1 MMTMNK
7 RFAKAFLAL
16 ALSFLLLVGVGLP
29 VHADLLDDALAAVDQ
44 SMAQEKGGA
53 EGTLS
58 LKLDA
63 ESQLP
68 EEILEILNALRLNYK
83 VLASVGSDKELK
95 ADYDLELTREGA
107 EKSLRI
113 HAYSVNDE
121 IVIEVP
127 GILDKALRL
136 NDQAL
141 KNLAGPKE
149 AASMG
154 SMNEA
159 TKLGLDASRMFVL
172 AAKDIQERTAQYWEK
187 QEDSVTNLTVQQV
200 TEALN
205 TESYLVSPENMP
217 AMLQEAL
224 KSLSENK
231 ELRQFYE
238 AMRADAKTEAEEF
251 AEEETAAAEES
262 AEETSA
268 EMASTETEAEE
279 SAEEETAAAEESAEE
294 MAPAETEAAADSE
307 EPVEAMGDELEDV
320 DKDMEEVEKAIENL
334 PSYDELLEGLGE
346 ELASKGEAV
355 AQPLLLSLYKSSEGE
370 NRGLSLFFGNNQ
382 EYKFYAVETAFQ
394 ANHAFELSFYNEQ
407 KEGLEFSGQYV
418 MDGEGLATGGFALLA
433 NHMPLF
439 TGDYSGMKL
448 NNPENKNEAFLSGT
462 LNALLV
468 IPDDDVLE
476 NMSTAEGRSL
486 EAMKSQMSS
495 VQQAPPKT
503 TVKIQYFGELKEDGT
518 QHMEIT
524 FVPQIEG
531 SEFKISLLID
541 NKPLKVE
548 DSDFRSD
555 FPENAYDLS
564 NSEDMSALS
573 SNSELMPRLMEILQN
588 LGLDTLMDAGSDMDD
603 MDEMYDDM
611 YDMDDMD
618 EESESDALLPT
629 EMEAEEAEI
638 PAETTVVAP

>member
-16 ALSFLLLVGVGLP
+16 ALSFLLLVGTGLP

-83 VLASVGSDKELK
+83 VLAFVGSDKELK

-231 ELRQFYE
+231 DLRQFYE

-262 AEETSA
+262 AEETS
-268 EMASTETEAEE
+268 
-279 SAEEETAAAEESAEE
+279 EE
-294 MAPAETEAAADSE
+294 MAPAETEAAAESE

-320 DKDMEEVEKAIENL
+320 DEDMEEVEKAIENL

-346 ELASKGEAV
+346 ELASEGEAV

-370 NRGLSLFFGNNQ
+370 NRGLSLFFGDNQ

-418 MDGEGLATGGFALLA
+418 MNGEGLATGGFAMLA
-433 NHMPLF
+433 NHMPLLS
-439 TGDYSGMKL
+439 GDYSGMKL

-476 NMSTAEGRSL
+476 NMGTAEGRSL

-495 VQQAPPKT
+495 VQQAPPQT
-503 TVKIQYFGELKEDGT
+503 TVKIQYLGELKEDGT

-524 FVPQIEG
+524 LTPQIEG

-555 FPENAYDLS
+555 FPKNAYDLS

-573 SNSELMPRLMEILQN
+573 SNSELMPRLMEILQS

-603 MDEMYDDM
+603 MDEMNDDM
-611 YDMDDMD
+611 G
-618 EESESDALLPT
+618 EESDALLPT

>member
-16 ALSFLLLVGVGLP
+16 ALSFLLLVGTGLP

-205 TESYLVSPENMP
+205 TESYLVSPEKMP

-231 ELRQFYE
+231 DLRQFYE
-238 AMRADAKTEAEEF
+238 AMRADAKTEADEF
-251 AEEETAAAEES
+251 AEEETAPADES
-262 AEETSA
+262 DKSTEETS
-268 EMASTETEAEE
+268 
-279 SAEEETAAAEESAEE
+279 EE
-294 MAPAETEAAADSE
+294 MAPAETEAAAESE

-320 DKDMEEVEKAIENL
+320 DEDMEEVEKAIENL

-346 ELASKGEAV
+346 ELASEGEAV

-370 NRGLSLFFGNNQ
+370 NRGLSLFFGDNQ

-418 MDGEGLATGGFALLA
+418 MNGEGLATGGFAMLA
-433 NHMPLF
+433 NHMPLLS
-439 TGDYSGMKL
+439 GDYSGMKL

-503 TVKIQYFGELKEDGT
+503 TVKIQYLGELKEDGT

-531 SEFKISLLID
+531 SEFKITLLID

-573 SNSELMPRLMEILQN
+573 SNSELMPRLMEILQS

-629 EMEAEEAEI
+629 EMESEEAEI

>member
-1 MMTMNK
+1 MMTLNK
-7 RFAKAFLAL
+7 RFAKACLAL
-16 ALSFLLLVGVGLP
+16 VLSFLLFVGLGLP
-29 VHADLLDDALAAVDQ
+29 VRADLLDDALAAVDQ
-44 SMAQEKGGA
+44 SMAQDKGGA

-68 EEILEILNALRLNYK
+68 EAILEILNTLKLNYK
-83 VLASVGSDKELK
+83 ILASVGSDQNLK
-95 ADYDLELTREGA
+95 ADYDLDLTREGA
-107 EKSLRI
+107 EKSLRV

-127 GILDKALRL
+127 GVLDKALRL

-141 KNLAGPKE
+141 KNLAGPE
-149 AASMG
+149 QAANMG

-159 TKLGLDASRMFVL
+159 TKLGMNASKMFIL
-172 AAKDIQERTAQYWEK
+172 AAKDIQKSTAQYWEK
-187 QEDSVTNLTVQQV
+187 QEDTVTNLMVQQV
-200 TEALN
+200 TESLK
-205 TESYLVSPENMP
+205 TESYRVSPENMP
-217 AMLQEAL
+217 AMLQAVL

-238 AMRADAKTEAEEF
+238 AMRADAQAESAKTTPTESAAEE
-251 AEEETAAAEES
+251 ATPAETAAETEEASSAESVIEES
-262 AEETSA
+262 
-268 EMASTETEAEE
+268 
-279 SAEEETAAAEESAEE
+279 
-294 MAPAETEAAADSE
+294 APAETEAAAESE
-307 EPVEAMGDELEDV
+307 KPVEATSDELEDV
-320 DKDMEEVEKAIENL
+320 DDDMEEVEEAIKDM
-334 PSYDELLEGLGE
+334 PSYDELLEELGE
-346 ELASKGEAV
+346 ELASEGEAV

-418 MDGEGLATGGFALLA
+418 LDGEGLATGGFALLA
-433 NHMPLF
+433 NHLPLLS
-439 TGDYSGMKL
+439 GDYSGLTL

-476 NMSTAEGRSL
+476 NMSTADGQSL

-495 VQQAPPKT
+495 LQQAPPQAII
-503 TVKIQYFGELKEDGT
+503 KINYLGELKEDGT

-524 FVPQIEG
+524 LAPQIEG
-531 SEFKISLLID
+531 QAMKFTLLVD
-541 NKPLKVE
+541 NKPFKVE
-548 DSDFRSD
+548 DKDFHSD
-555 FPENAYDLS
+555 FPKEAYDLS
-564 NSEDMSALS
+564 TSEDMSALS
-573 SNSELMPRLMEILQN
+573 SNSELMPRLMEILQS
-588 LGLDTLMDAGSDMDD
+588 LGLDKLMDAGSDMDD

-629 EMEAEEAEI
+629 EMESEEAEI

>member
-16 ALSFLLLVGVGLP
+16 ALSFLLLVGAGLP

-159 TKLGLDASRMFVL
+159 TKLGLDASRIFVL

-205 TESYLVSPENMP
+205 TETYLVSPENMP

-231 ELRQFYE
+231 DLRQFYE
-238 AMRADAKTEAEEF
+238 AMRADAKTEADEF
-251 AEEETAAAEES
+251 AEEETEPADES
-262 AEETSA
+262 DESTEETS
-268 EMASTETEAEE
+268 
-279 SAEEETAAAEESAEE
+279 EE

-320 DKDMEEVEKAIENL
+320 DEDMEEVEKAIENL

-346 ELASKGEAV
+346 ELASEGEAV

-418 MDGEGLATGGFALLA
+418 LDGEGLATGGFALLA
-433 NHMPLF
+433 NHMPLLS
-439 TGDYSGMKL
+439 GDYSGMKL

-503 TVKIQYFGELKEDGT
+503 TVKIQYLGELKEDGT
-518 QHMEIT
+518 QHVEIT

-573 SNSELMPRLMEILQN
+573 SNSELMPRLMEILQS

-629 EMEAEEAEI
+629 EMESEEAEI

>member
-16 ALSFLLLVGVGLP
+16 ALSFLLLVGAGLP

-231 ELRQFYE
+231 DLRQFYE

-262 AEETSA
+262 AEETS
-268 EMASTETEAEE
+268 
-279 SAEEETAAAEESAEE
+279 EE
-294 MAPAETEAAADSE
+294 MAPAETEAAAESE

-320 DKDMEEVEKAIENL
+320 DEDMEEVEKAIENL

-346 ELASKGEAV
+346 ELASEGEAV

-370 NRGLSLFFGNNQ
+370 NRGLSLFFGDNQ

-418 MDGEGLATGGFALLA
+418 MNGEGLATGGFAMLA
-433 NHMPLF
+433 NHMPLLS
-439 TGDYSGMKL
+439 GDYSGMKL

-495 VQQAPPKT
+495 VQQAPPQT
-503 TVKIQYFGELKEDGT
+503 TVKIQYLGELKEDGT

-531 SEFKISLLID
+531 SEFKITLLID

-573 SNSELMPRLMEILQN
+573 SNSELMPRLMEILQS

-603 MDEMYDDM
+603 MDEMNDDM
-611 YDMDDMD
+611 DDMDDMD

-629 EMEAEEAEI
+629 EMESEEAEI

>member
-16 ALSFLLLVGVGLP
+16 ALSFLLLVGAGLP

-231 ELRQFYE
+231 DLRQFYE

-262 AEETSA
+262 AEETS
-268 EMASTETEAEE
+268 
-279 SAEEETAAAEESAEE
+279 EE
-294 MAPAETEAAADSE
+294 MAPAETEAAAESE

-320 DKDMEEVEKAIENL
+320 DEDMEEVEKAIENL

-346 ELASKGEAV
+346 ELASEGEAV

-418 MDGEGLATGGFALLA
+418 LDGEGLATGGFALLA
-433 NHMPLF
+433 NHMPLLS
-439 TGDYSGMKL
+439 GDYSGMKL

-495 VQQAPPKT
+495 VQQAPPQT
-503 TVKIQYFGELKEDGT
+503 TVKIQYLGELKEDGT

-524 FVPQIEG
+524 LTPQIEG

-573 SNSELMPRLMEILQN
+573 SNSELMPRLMEILQS

-629 EMEAEEAEI
+629 EMESEEAEI

>member
-16 ALSFLLLVGVGLP
+16 ALSFLLLVGTGLP

-231 ELRQFYE
+231 DLRQFYE
-238 AMRADAKTEAEEF
+238 AMRADAKTEADEF
-251 AEEETAAAEES
+251 AEEETAPADES
-262 AEETSA
+262 DESTEETS
-268 EMASTETEAEE
+268 
-279 SAEEETAAAEESAEE
+279 EE
-294 MAPAETEAAADSE
+294 MAPAETEAAAESE

-320 DKDMEEVEKAIENL
+320 DEDMEEVEKAIENL

-346 ELASKGEAV
+346 ELASEGEAV

-370 NRGLSLFFGNNQ
+370 NRGLSLFFGDKQ

-418 MDGEGLATGGFALLA
+418 MNGEGLATGGFAMLA
-433 NHMPLF
+433 NHMPLLS
-439 TGDYSGMKL
+439 GDYSGMKL

-495 VQQAPPKT
+495 VQQAPPQT
-503 TVKIQYFGELKEDGT
+503 TVKIQYLGELKEDGT

-524 FVPQIEG
+524 LTPQIEG

-555 FPENAYDLS
+555 FPKNAYDLS

-573 SNSELMPRLMEILQN
+573 SNSELMPRLMEILQS

-603 MDEMYDDM
+603 MDEMNDDM
-611 YDMDDMD
+611 DDMDDMD
-618 EESESDALLPT
+618 EESDALLPT
-629 EMEAEEAEI
+629 EMESEEAEI

>member
-16 ALSFLLLVGVGLP
+16 ALSFLLLVGAGLP

-205 TESYLVSPENMP
+205 TESYLVSAENMP

-231 ELRQFYE
+231 DLRQFYE
-238 AMRADAKTEAEEF
+238 AMRADAKTEADDF
-251 AEEETAAAEES
+251 AEEETAPADES
-262 AEETSA
+262 DESTEETS
-268 EMASTETEAEE
+268 
-279 SAEEETAAAEESAEE
+279 EE
-294 MAPAETEAAADSE
+294 MGPAETEAAAESE
-307 EPVEAMGDELEDV
+307 EPVEAMGDDLEDV
-320 DKDMEEVEKAIENL
+320 DEDMEEVEKAIENL

-418 MDGEGLATGGFALLA
+418 LDGEGLATGGFALLA
-433 NHMPLF
+433 NHMPLLS
-439 TGDYSGMKL
+439 GDYSGMKL

-503 TVKIQYFGELKEDGT
+503 TVKIQYLGELKEDGT

-531 SEFKISLLID
+531 SEFKITLLID

-573 SNSELMPRLMEILQN
+573 SNSELMPRLMEILQS

-629 EMEAEEAEI
+629 EMESEEAEI

>member
-1 MMTMNK
+1 MMTLNK
-7 RFAKAFLAL
+7 RFAKACLAL
-16 ALSFLLLVGVGLP
+16 VLSFLLFVGLGLP

-44 SMAQEKGGA
+44 SMAQDKGGA

-68 EEILEILNALRLNYK
+68 EAILEILNTLKLNYK
-83 VLASVGSDKELK
+83 ILASVGSDQNLK

-107 EKSLRI
+107 EKSLRL

-127 GILDKALRL
+127 GVLDKALRL

-141 KNLAGPKE
+141 KNLAGPE
-149 AASMG
+149 QAANMG

-159 TKLGLDASRMFVL
+159 TKLGMNASKMFIL
-172 AAKDIQERTAQYWEK
+172 AAKDIQKSTAQYWEK
-187 QEDSVTNLTVQQV
+187 QEDTVTNLMVQQV
-200 TEALN
+200 TEPLK

-217 AMLQEAL
+217 AMLQAVL
-224 KSLSENK
+224 KSLSENE
-231 ELRQFYE
+231 ELRQYYE
-238 AMRADAKTEAEEF
+238 AMRAGAQAESAKTTPTES
-251 AEEETAAAEES
+251 AAEE
-262 AEETSA
+262 ATPAETSA
-268 EMASTETEAEE
+268 EAENAAETEEVSSFESVSEE
-279 SAEEETAAAEESAEE
+279 SAPAEAETAAESEK
-294 MAPAETEAAADSE
+294 
-307 EPVEAMGDELEDV
+307 PVEATSDVLEDV
-320 DKDMEEVEKAIENL
+320 DDDMEEVEQAIKDM
-334 PSYDELLEGLGE
+334 PSYDELLKELRE
-346 ELASKGEAV
+346 ELASEGEAV

-382 EYKFYAVETAFQ
+382 EYKFYAVETVSQ

-407 KEGLEFSGQYV
+407 KEGLEFSGQYAL
-418 MDGEGLATGGFALLA
+418 DGEGLATGGFALLA
-433 NHMPLF
+433 DYMPLLS
-439 TGDYSGMKL
+439 GDYSGLKL

-468 IPDDDVLE
+468 IPEGEILE

-495 VQQAPPKT
+495 VQQAPPQT
-503 TVKIQYFGELKEDGT
+503 TVKINYLGELKKDGT

-524 FVPQIEG
+524 LTPQLEG
-531 SEFKISLLID
+531 KAMKFTLLID

-548 DSDFRSD
+548 DKDFHSD
-555 FPENAYDLS
+555 FPKEAYDLS
-564 NSEDMSALS
+564 KSEDMSALS
-573 SNSELMPRLMEILQN
+573 SNSELMPRLMEILQS
-588 LGLDTLMDAGSDMDD
+588 LGLDKLMDAGSDMG
-603 MDEMYDDM
+603 EMPEESGSEAPAPTVM
-611 YDMDDMD
+611 
-618 EESESDALLPT
+618 ESESAVTPD
-629 EMEAEEAEI
+629 ESSAEI

>member
-16 ALSFLLLVGVGLP
+16 ALSFLLLVGAGLP

-159 TKLGLDASRMFVL
+159 TKLGLDASRIFVL

-231 ELRQFYE
+231 DLRQFYE
-238 AMRADAKTEAEEF
+238 AMRADAKTEADEF
-251 AEEETAAAEES
+251 AEEEIAAAEES
-262 AEETSA
+262 AEETS
-268 EMASTETEAEE
+268 
-279 SAEEETAAAEESAEE
+279 EE
-294 MAPAETEAAADSE
+294 MAPAETEAAAESE

-320 DKDMEEVEKAIENL
+320 DEDMEEVEKAIENL

-346 ELASKGEAV
+346 ELASEGEAV

-370 NRGLSLFFGNNQ
+370 NRGLSLFFGDNQ

-418 MDGEGLATGGFALLA
+418 MNGEGLATGGFAMLA
-433 NHMPLF
+433 NHMPLLS
-439 TGDYSGMKL
+439 GDYSGMKL

-495 VQQAPPKT
+495 VQQAPPQT
-503 TVKIQYFGELKEDGT
+503 TVKIQYLAELKEDGT

-524 FVPQIEG
+524 LTPQIEG

-555 FPENAYDLS
+555 FPKNAYDLS

-573 SNSELMPRLMEILQN
+573 SNSELMPRLMEILQS

-603 MDEMYDDM
+603 MDEMNDDM
-611 YDMDDMD
+611 DDMDDMD
-618 EESESDALLPT
+618 EESDALLPT

>member
-16 ALSFLLLVGVGLP
+16 ALSFLLLVGTGLP

-205 TESYLVSPENMP
+205 TESYLVSPEKMP

-231 ELRQFYE
+231 DLRQFYE
-238 AMRADAKTEAEEF
+238 AMRADAKTEADEF
-251 AEEETAAAEES
+251 AEEETAPADES
-262 AEETSA
+262 DESTEETS
-268 EMASTETEAEE
+268 
-279 SAEEETAAAEESAEE
+279 EE
-294 MAPAETEAAADSE
+294 MAPAETEAAAESE

-320 DKDMEEVEKAIENL
+320 DEDMEEVEKAIENL

-418 MDGEGLATGGFALLA
+418 MNGEGLATGGFAMLA
-433 NHMPLF
+433 NHMPLLS
-439 TGDYSGMKL
+439 GDYSGMKL

-462 LNALLV
+462 LNTLLV

-495 VQQAPPKT
+495 VQQAPPQT
-503 TVKIQYFGELKEDGT
+503 TVKIQYLGELKEDGT

-524 FVPQIEG
+524 LTPQIEG

-555 FPENAYDLS
+555 FPKNAYDLS

-573 SNSELMPRLMEILQN
+573 SNSELMPRLMEILQS

>member
-16 ALSFLLLVGVGLP
+16 ALSFLLLVGTGLP

-141 KNLAGPKE
+141 KNLAGPKK
-149 AASMG
+149 AASMD

-231 ELRQFYE
+231 DLRQFYE
-238 AMRADAKTEAEEF
+238 AMRADAKTEADEF
-251 AEEETAAAEES
+251 AEEETAPADES
-262 AEETSA
+262 DE
-268 EMASTETEAEE
+268 STEQT
-279 SAEEETAAAEESAEE
+279 SEE
-294 MAPAETEAAADSE
+294 MAPAETEAAAESE

-320 DKDMEEVEKAIENL
+320 DEDMEEVEKAIENL

-346 ELASKGEAV
+346 ELASEGEAV

-370 NRGLSLFFGNNQ
+370 NRGLSLFFRDNQ

-418 MDGEGLATGGFALLA
+418 MNGEGLATGGFAMLA
-433 NHMPLF
+433 NHMPLLS
-439 TGDYSGMKL
+439 GDYSGMKL

-503 TVKIQYFGELKEDGT
+503 TVKIQYLGELKEDGT

-531 SEFKISLLID
+531 SEFKITLLID

-573 SNSELMPRLMEILQN
+573 SNSELMPRLMEILQS

-629 EMEAEEAEI
+629 EMESEEAEI

>member
-16 ALSFLLLVGVGLP
+16 ALSFLLLVGAGLP

-159 TKLGLDASRMFVL
+159 TKLSLDASRMFVL

-231 ELRQFYE
+231 DLRQFYE
-238 AMRADAKTEAEEF
+238 AMRADAKTEADEF
-251 AEEETAAAEES
+251 AEEETAPADES
-262 AEETSA
+262 DESTEETS
-268 EMASTETEAEE
+268 
-279 SAEEETAAAEESAEE
+279 EE

-320 DKDMEEVEKAIENL
+320 DEDMEEVEKAIENL

-346 ELASKGEAV
+346 ELASEGEAV

-418 MDGEGLATGGFALLA
+418 LDGEGLATGGFALLA
-433 NHMPLF
+433 NHMPLLS
-439 TGDYSGMKL
+439 GDYSGMKL

-503 TVKIQYFGELKEDGT
+503 TVKIQYLGELKEDGT

-531 SEFKISLLID
+531 SEFKITLLID

-555 FPENAYDLS
+555 FPEDAYDLS

-573 SNSELMPRLMEILQN
+573 SNSELMPRLMEILQS

-629 EMEAEEAEI
+629 EMESEESEI

>member
-16 ALSFLLLVGVGLP
+16 ALSFLLLVGTGLP

-231 ELRQFYE
+231 DLRQFYE

-262 AEETSA
+262 AEETS
-268 EMASTETEAEE
+268 
-279 SAEEETAAAEESAEE
+279 EE
-294 MAPAETEAAADSE
+294 MAPAETEAAAESE

-320 DKDMEEVEKAIENL
+320 DEDMEEVEKAIENL

-346 ELASKGEAV
+346 ELASEGEAV

-370 NRGLSLFFGNNQ
+370 NRGLSLFFGDNQ

-418 MDGEGLATGGFALLA
+418 MNGEGLATGGFAMLA
-433 NHMPLF
+433 NHMPLLS
-439 TGDYSGMKL
+439 GDYSGMKL

-495 VQQAPPKT
+495 VQQAPPQT
-503 TVKIQYFGELKEDGT
+503 TVKIQYLGELKEDGT

-524 FVPQIEG
+524 LTPQIEG

-555 FPENAYDLS
+555 FPKNAYDLS

-573 SNSELMPRLMEILQN
+573 SNSELMPRLMEILQS

-603 MDEMYDDM
+603 MDEMNDDM
-611 YDMDDMD
+611 DDMDDMD
-618 EESESDALLPT
+618 EESDALLPT

>member
-16 ALSFLLLVGVGLP
+16 ALSFLLLVGTGLP

-231 ELRQFYE
+231 DLRQFYE

-262 AEETSA
+262 AEETS
-268 EMASTETEAEE
+268 
-279 SAEEETAAAEESAEE
+279 EE
-294 MAPAETEAAADSE
+294 MAPAETEAAAESE

-320 DKDMEEVEKAIENL
+320 DEDMEEVEKAIENL

-346 ELASKGEAV
+346 ELASEGEAV

-418 MDGEGLATGGFALLA
+418 LDGEGLATGGFALLA
-433 NHMPLF
+433 NHMPLLS
-439 TGDYSGMKL
+439 GDYSGMKL

-503 TVKIQYFGELKEDGT
+503 TVKIQYLGELKEDGT

-531 SEFKISLLID
+531 SEFKITLLID

-573 SNSELMPRLMEILQN
+573 SNSELMPRLMEILQS

-629 EMEAEEAEI
+629 EMESEEAEI

>member
-1 MMTMNK
+1 MMTLNK
-7 RFAKAFLAL
+7 RFAKACLAL
-16 ALSFLLLVGVGLP
+16 VLSFLLFVGLGLP

-44 SMAQEKGGA
+44 SMAQDKGGA
-53 EGTLS
+53 EGMLS

-68 EEILEILNALRLNYK
+68 EAILEILNTLKLNYK
-83 VLASVGSDKELK
+83 ILASVGSDQDLK

-107 EKSLRI
+107 EKSLRV

-127 GILDKALRL
+127 GVLDKALRL

-141 KNLAGPKE
+141 KNLAGPE
-149 AASMG
+149 QAANMG

-159 TKLGLDASRMFVL
+159 TKLGMNASKMFIL
-172 AAKDIQERTAQYWEK
+172 AAKDIQKSTAQYWEK
-187 QEDSVTNLTVQQV
+187 QEDTVTNLMVQQV
-200 TEALN
+200 TESLK
-205 TESYLVSPENMP
+205 TESYRVSPENMP
-217 AMLQEAL
+217 AMLQAVL
-224 KSLSENK
+224 KSLSENE
-231 ELRQFYE
+231 ELRQYYE
-238 AMRADAKTEAEEF
+238 AMRADAQADQAMT
-251 AEEETAAAEES
+251 TPTES
-262 AEETSA
+262 AEKETTPAETSA
-268 EMASTETEAEE
+268 EAENAAETEEVSSFESVSEE
-279 SAEEETAAAEESAEE
+279 SAPAEAETAAESEK
-294 MAPAETEAAADSE
+294 
-307 EPVEAMGDELEDV
+307 PVEATSDELEGV
-320 DKDMEEVEKAIENL
+320 DDDMEEVEEAIKDM
-334 PSYDELLEGLGE
+334 PSYDELLEELGE

-418 MDGEGLATGGFALLA
+418 LDGEGLATGGFALLA
-433 NHMPLF
+433 NHMPLLS
-439 TGDYSGMKL
+439 GDYSGLNL

-468 IPDDDVLE
+468 IPNDDVLE
-476 NMSTAEGRSL
+476 NMGTAEGQSL

-495 VQQAPPKT
+495 LQQAPPQT
-503 TVKIQYFGELKEDGT
+503 TIKINYLGELKEDGT

-524 FVPQIEG
+524 VAPQIEG
-531 SEFKISLLID
+531 QAMKFTLLID

-548 DSDFRSD
+548 DKDFQSD
-555 FPENAYDLS
+555 FPKEAYDLS
-564 NSEDMSALS
+564 TSEDMSALS
-573 SNSELMPRLMEILQN
+573 SNSELMPRLMEILQS
-588 LGLDTLMDAGSDMDD
+588 LGLDKLMDAGSDMG
-603 MDEMYDDM
+603 EMPEESGSEAPATTVM
-611 YDMDDMD
+611 
-618 EESESDALLPT
+618 ESESAVTPD
-629 EMEAEEAEI
+629 ESSAEI

>member
-16 ALSFLLLVGVGLP
+16 ALSFLLLVGTGLP

-141 KNLAGPKE
+141 KNLAGPKK
-149 AASMG
+149 AASMD

-231 ELRQFYE
+231 DLRQFYE
-238 AMRADAKTEAEEF
+238 AMRADAKTEADEF
-251 AEEETAAAEES
+251 AEEETAPADES
-262 AEETSA
+262 DE
-268 EMASTETEAEE
+268 STEQT
-279 SAEEETAAAEESAEE
+279 SEE
-294 MAPAETEAAADSE
+294 MAPAETEAAAESE

-320 DKDMEEVEKAIENL
+320 DEDMEEVEKAIENL

-346 ELASKGEAV
+346 ELASEGEAV

-370 NRGLSLFFGNNQ
+370 NRGLSLFFGDNQ

-418 MDGEGLATGGFALLA
+418 MNGEGLATGGFAMLA
-433 NHMPLF
+433 NHMPLLS
-439 TGDYSGMKL
+439 GDYSGMKL

-503 TVKIQYFGELKEDGT
+503 TVKIQYLGELKEDGT

-531 SEFKISLLID
+531 SEFKITLLID

-573 SNSELMPRLMEILQN
+573 SNSELMPRLMEILQS

-629 EMEAEEAEI
+629 EMESEEAEI

>member
-16 ALSFLLLVGVGLP
+16 ALSFLLLVGAGLP

-205 TESYLVSPENMP
+205 TESYLVSAENMP

-231 ELRQFYE
+231 DLRQFYE
-238 AMRADAKTEAEEF
+238 AMRADAKTEADDF
-251 AEEETAAAEES
+251 AEEETAPADES
-262 AEETSA
+262 DESTEETS
-268 EMASTETEAEE
+268 
-279 SAEEETAAAEESAEE
+279 EE
-294 MAPAETEAAADSE
+294 MGPAETEAAAESE

-320 DKDMEEVEKAIENL
+320 DEDMEEVEKAIENL

-418 MDGEGLATGGFALLA
+418 LDGEGLATGGFALLA
-433 NHMPLF
+433 NHMPLLS
-439 TGDYSGMKL
+439 GDYSGMKL

-503 TVKIQYFGELKEDGT
+503 TVKIQYLGELKEDGT

-531 SEFKISLLID
+531 SEFKITLLID

-573 SNSELMPRLMEILQN
+573 SNSELMPRLMEILQS
-588 LGLDTLMDAGSDMDD
+588 LGLDTLMDAGS
-603 MDEMYDDM
+603 
-611 YDMDDMD
+611 DMDDMD

-629 EMEAEEAEI
+629 EMESEEAEI

>member
-16 ALSFLLLVGVGLP
+16 ALSFLLLVGTGLP

-262 AEETSA
+262 AEETS
-268 EMASTETEAEE
+268 
-279 SAEEETAAAEESAEE
+279 EE
-294 MAPAETEAAADSE
+294 MAPAETEAAAESE

-320 DKDMEEVEKAIENL
+320 DEDMEEVEKAIKNL

-346 ELASKGEAV
+346 ELASEGEAV

-370 NRGLSLFFGNNQ
+370 NRGLSLFFGDNQ

-418 MDGEGLATGGFALLA
+418 MNGEGLATGGFAMLA
-433 NHMPLF
+433 NHMPLLS
-439 TGDYSGMKL
+439 GDYSGMKL

-503 TVKIQYFGELKEDGT
+503 TVKIQYLGELKEDGT

-531 SEFKISLLID
+531 SEFKITLLID

-573 SNSELMPRLMEILQN
+573 SNSELMPRLMEILQS

-629 EMEAEEAEI
+629 EMESEEAEI

>member
-16 ALSFLLLVGVGLP
+16 ALSFLLLVGAGLP

-159 TKLGLDASRMFVL
+159 TKLSLDASRMFVL

-231 ELRQFYE
+231 DLRQFYE
-238 AMRADAKTEAEEF
+238 AMRADAKTEADEF
-251 AEEETAAAEES
+251 AEEETAPADES
-262 AEETSA
+262 DESTEETS
-268 EMASTETEAEE
+268 
-279 SAEEETAAAEESAEE
+279 EE

-307 EPVEAMGDELEDV
+307 KPVEAMGDELEDV
-320 DKDMEEVEKAIENL
+320 DEDMEEVEKAIENL

-346 ELASKGEAV
+346 ELASEGEAV

-418 MDGEGLATGGFALLA
+418 LDGEGLATGGFALLA
-433 NHMPLF
+433 NHMPLLS
-439 TGDYSGMKL
+439 GDYSGMKL

-503 TVKIQYFGELKEDGT
+503 TVKIQYLGELKEDGT

-531 SEFKISLLID
+531 SEFKITLLID

-548 DSDFRSD
+548 DSDFHSD
-555 FPENAYDLS
+555 FPEDAYDLS

-573 SNSELMPRLMEILQN
+573 SNSELMPRLMEILQS

-629 EMEAEEAEI
+629 EMESEEAEI

>member
-1 MMTMNK
+1 MMTMNN

-16 ALSFLLLVGVGLP
+16 ALSFLLLVGAGLP

-121 IVIEVP
+121 IVIEAP

-154 SMNEA
+154 SMNEV
-159 TKLGLDASRMFVL
+159 TKLSLDASRIFVL

-231 ELRQFYE
+231 DLRQFYE
-238 AMRADAKTEAEEF
+238 VMRADAKTEAEEST
-251 AEEETAAAEES
+251 EEETAAAEES
-262 AEETSA
+262 DESTEETS
-268 EMASTETEAEE
+268 
-279 SAEEETAAAEESAEE
+279 EE

-320 DKDMEEVEKAIENL
+320 DEDMEEVEKAIENL

-418 MDGEGLATGGFALLA
+418 LDGEGLATGGFALLA
-433 NHMPLF
+433 NHMPLLS
-439 TGDYSGMKL
+439 GDYSGMKL

-486 EAMKSQMSS
+486 EAMKSEMSS
-495 VQQAPPKT
+495 LQQAPPKT
-503 TVKIQYFGELKEDGT
+503 TVKIQYLGELKEDGT

-573 SNSELMPRLMEILQN
+573 SNSELMPRLMEILQS
-588 LGLDTLMDAGSDMDD
+588 LGLDTLMDASSDMDD

-629 EMEAEEAEI
+629 EMESEEAEI

>member
-16 ALSFLLLVGVGLP
+16 ALSFLLLVGTGLP

-224 KSLSENK
+224 KSLSDNK
-231 ELRQFYE
+231 DLRQFYE
-238 AMRADAKTEAEEF
+238 AMRADAKTEADEF
-251 AEEETAAAEES
+251 AEEETAPADES
-262 AEETSA
+262 DESTEETS
-268 EMASTETEAEE
+268 
-279 SAEEETAAAEESAEE
+279 EE

-320 DKDMEEVEKAIENL
+320 DEDMEEVEKAIENL

-346 ELASKGEAV
+346 ELASEGEAV

-370 NRGLSLFFGNNQ
+370 NRGLSLFFGDNQ

-418 MDGEGLATGGFALLA
+418 MNGEGLATGGFAMLA
-433 NHMPLF
+433 NHMPLLS
-439 TGDYSGMKL
+439 GDYSGMKL

-495 VQQAPPKT
+495 VQQAPPQT
-503 TVKIQYFGELKEDGT
+503 TVKIQYLGELKEDGT

-524 FVPQIEG
+524 LTPQIEG

-573 SNSELMPRLMEILQN
+573 SNSELMPRLMEILQS

-603 MDEMYDDM
+603 MDEMNDDM
-611 YDMDDMD
+611 DDMDDMD
-618 EESESDALLPT
+618 EESDALLPT

>member
-16 ALSFLLLVGVGLP
+16 ALSFLLLVGAGLP

-231 ELRQFYE
+231 DLRQFYE

-262 AEETSA
+262 AEETS
-268 EMASTETEAEE
+268 
-279 SAEEETAAAEESAEE
+279 EE
-294 MAPAETEAAADSE
+294 MAPAETEAAAESE

-320 DKDMEEVEKAIENL
+320 DEDMEEIEQAIENL

-346 ELASKGEAV
+346 ELASEGEAV

-370 NRGLSLFFGNNQ
+370 NRGLSLFFGDNQ

-418 MDGEGLATGGFALLA
+418 MNGEGLATGGFAMLA
-433 NHMPLF
+433 NHMPLLS
-439 TGDYSGMKL
+439 GDYSGMKL

-495 VQQAPPKT
+495 VQQAPPQT
-503 TVKIQYFGELKEDGT
+503 TVKIQYLGELKEDGT

-524 FVPQIEG
+524 LTPRIEG

-555 FPENAYDLS
+555 FPKNAYDLS

-573 SNSELMPRLMEILQN
+573 SNSELMPRLMEILQS

-603 MDEMYDDM
+603 MDEMNDDM
-611 YDMDDMD
+611 DDMDDMD
-618 EESESDALLPT
+618 EESDALLPT

>member
-16 ALSFLLLVGVGLP
+16 ALSFLLLVGAGLP

-231 ELRQFYE
+231 DLRQFYE

-262 AEETSA
+262 AEETS
-268 EMASTETEAEE
+268 
-279 SAEEETAAAEESAEE
+279 EE
-294 MAPAETEAAADSE
+294 MAPAETEAAAESE

-320 DKDMEEVEKAIENL
+320 DEDMEEVEKAIENL

-346 ELASKGEAV
+346 ELASEGEAV

-370 NRGLSLFFGNNQ
+370 NRGLSLFFGDNQ

-418 MDGEGLATGGFALLA
+418 MNGEGLATGGFAMLA
-433 NHMPLF
+433 NHMPLLS
-439 TGDYSGMKL
+439 GDYSGMKL

-495 VQQAPPKT
+495 VQQAPPQT
-503 TVKIQYFGELKEDGT
+503 TVKIQYLGELKEDGT

-524 FVPQIEG
+524 LTPQIEG

-555 FPENAYDLS
+555 FPKNAYDLS

-573 SNSELMPRLMEILQN
+573 SNSELMPRLMEILQS

-603 MDEMYDDM
+603 MDEMNDDM
-611 YDMDDMD
+611 DDMDDMD

-629 EMEAEEAEI
+629 EMESEEAEI

>member
-16 ALSFLLLVGVGLP
+16 ALSFLLLVGAGLP

-83 VLASVGSDKELK
+83 VLASVGSDKKLK

-205 TESYLVSPENMP
+205 TESYLVSAENMP

-231 ELRQFYE
+231 DLRQFYE

-262 AEETSA
+262 AEETS
-268 EMASTETEAEE
+268 
-279 SAEEETAAAEESAEE
+279 EE
-294 MAPAETEAAADSE
+294 MAPAETEAAAESE

-320 DKDMEEVEKAIENL
+320 DEDMEEVEKAIENL

-346 ELASKGEAV
+346 ELASEGEAV

-407 KEGLEFSGQYV
+407 KEGLEFSGQYAL
-418 MDGEGLATGGFALLA
+418 DGEGLATGGFALLA
-433 NHMPLF
+433 DYMPLLS
-439 TGDYSGMKL
+439 GDYSGLKL

-468 IPDDDVLE
+468 IPEGEILE

-495 VQQAPPKT
+495 VQQAPPQT
-503 TVKIQYFGELKEDGT
+503 TVKINYLGELKKDGT

-524 FVPQIEG
+524 LTPQLEG
-531 SEFKISLLID
+531 KAMKFTLLID

-548 DSDFRSD
+548 DKDFHSD
-555 FPENAYDLS
+555 FPKEAYDLS
-564 NSEDMSALS
+564 KSEDMSALS
-573 SNSELMPRLMEILQN
+573 SNSELMPRLMEILQS
-588 LGLDTLMDAGSDMDD
+588 LGLDKLMDAGSDMG
-603 MDEMYDDM
+603 EMPEESGSEAPAPTVM
-611 YDMDDMD
+611 
-618 EESESDALLPT
+618 ESESAVTPD
-629 EMEAEEAEI
+629 ESSAEI

>member
-1 MMTMNK
+1 MMTLNK
-7 RFAKAFLAL
+7 RFAKACLAL
-16 ALSFLLLVGVGLP
+16 VLSFLLFVGLGLP

-44 SMAQEKGGA
+44 SMAQDKGGA

-159 TKLGLDASRMFVL
+159 TKLGLDASRIFVL

-231 ELRQFYE
+231 DLRQFYE
-238 AMRADAKTEAEEF
+238 AMRADAKTEADDF
-251 AEEETAAAEES
+251 AEEETAPADES
-262 AEETSA
+262 DESTEETS
-268 EMASTETEAEE
+268 
-279 SAEEETAAAEESAEE
+279 EE

-320 DKDMEEVEKAIENL
+320 DEDMEEVEKAIENL

-418 MDGEGLATGGFALLA
+418 LDGEGLATGGFALLA
-433 NHMPLF
+433 NHMPLLS
-439 TGDYSGMKL
+439 GDYSGMKL

-503 TVKIQYFGELKEDGT
+503 TVKIQYLGELKEDGT

-531 SEFKISLLID
+531 SEFKITLLID

-573 SNSELMPRLMEILQN
+573 SNSELMPRLMEILQS
-588 LGLDTLMDAGSDMDD
+588 LGLDKLMDAGSDMG
-603 MDEMYDDM
+603 EMPEESGSEAPAPTVM
-611 YDMDDMD
+611 
-618 EESESDALLPT
+618 ESESAVTPDESSAD
-629 EMEAEEAEI
+629 I

>member
-1 MMTMNK
+1 MMTLNK
-7 RFAKAFLAL
+7 RFAKACLAL
-16 ALSFLLLVGVGLP
+16 VLSFLLFVGLGLP
-29 VHADLLDDALAAVDQ
+29 VRADLLDDALAAVDQ
-44 SMAQEKGGA
+44 SMAQDKGGA

-68 EEILEILNALRLNYK
+68 EAILEILNTLKLNYK
-83 VLASVGSDKELK
+83 ILASVGSDQDLK

-107 EKSLRI
+107 EKSLRV

-127 GILDKALRL
+127 GVLDKALRL

-141 KNLAGPKE
+141 KNLAGPE
-149 AASMG
+149 QAANMG

-159 TKLGLDASRMFVL
+159 TKLGMNASKMFIL
-172 AAKDIQERTAQYWEK
+172 AAKDIQKSTAQYWEK
-187 QEDSVTNLTVQQV
+187 QEDTVTNLMVQQV
-200 TEALN
+200 TESLK
-205 TESYLVSPENMP
+205 TESYRVSPENMP
-217 AMLQEAL
+217 AMLQAVL
-224 KSLSENK
+224 KSLSENE
-231 ELRQFYE
+231 ELRQYYE
-238 AMRADAKTEAEEF
+238 AMRADAQA
-251 AEEETAAAEES
+251 ES
-262 AEETSA
+262 AKTTPAETSA
-268 EMASTETEAEE
+268 EAENAAETEEVSSFESVSEE
-279 SAEEETAAAEESAEE
+279 SAPAEAETAAESEK
-294 MAPAETEAAADSE
+294 
-307 EPVEAMGDELEDV
+307 PVEATSDELEDV
-320 DKDMEEVEKAIENL
+320 DDDMEEVEEAIKDM
-334 PSYDELLEGLGE
+334 PSYDELLEELGE
-346 ELASKGEAV
+346 ELASEGEAV

-418 MDGEGLATGGFALLA
+418 LDGEGLATGGFALLA
-433 NHMPLF
+433 NHMPLLS
-439 TGDYSGMKL
+439 GDYSGLNL

-476 NMSTAEGRSL
+476 NMGTAEGQSL

-495 VQQAPPKT
+495 LQQAPPQT
-503 TVKIQYFGELKEDGT
+503 IIKINYLGELKEDGT

-524 FVPQIEG
+524 VAPQIEG
-531 SEFKISLLID
+531 QAMKFTLLID

-548 DSDFRSD
+548 DKDFQSD
-555 FPENAYDLS
+555 FPKEAYDLS
-564 NSEDMSALS
+564 TSEDMSALS
-573 SNSELMPRLMEILQN
+573 SNSELMPRLMEILQS
-588 LGLDTLMDAGSDMDD
+588 LGLDKLMDAGSDMG
-603 MDEMYDDM
+603 EMPEESGSEAPAPTVM
-611 YDMDDMD
+611 
-618 EESESDALLPT
+618 ESESAVTPD
-629 EMEAEEAEI
+629 ESSAEI

>member
-16 ALSFLLLVGVGLP
+16 ALSFLLLVGAGLP

-159 TKLGLDASRMFVL
+159 TKLGLDASRIFVL

-231 ELRQFYE
+231 DLRQFYE
-238 AMRADAKTEAEEF
+238 AMRADAKTEADEF
-251 AEEETAAAEES
+251 AEEEIAAAEES
-262 AEETSA
+262 AEETS
-268 EMASTETEAEE
+268 
-279 SAEEETAAAEESAEE
+279 EE
-294 MAPAETEAAADSE
+294 MAPAETEAAAESE

-320 DKDMEEVEKAIENL
+320 DEDMEEVEKAIENL

-346 ELASKGEAV
+346 ELASEGEAV

-418 MDGEGLATGGFALLA
+418 LDGEGLATGGFALLA
-433 NHMPLF
+433 NHMPLLS
-439 TGDYSGMKL
+439 GDYSGMKL
-448 NNPENKNEAFLSGT
+448 NNPENKNEAFLIGT

-503 TVKIQYFGELKEDGT
+503 TVKIQYLGELKEDGT

-573 SNSELMPRLMEILQN
+573 SNSELMPRLMEILQS

-603 MDEMYDDM
+603 MD
-611 YDMDDMD
+611 DMD
-618 EESESDALLPT
+618 EESDALVPT

>member
-16 ALSFLLLVGVGLP
+16 ALSFLLLVGAGLP

-231 ELRQFYE
+231 DLRQFYE

-262 AEETSA
+262 AEETS
-268 EMASTETEAEE
+268 
-279 SAEEETAAAEESAEE
+279 EE
-294 MAPAETEAAADSE
+294 MAPAETEAAAESE

-320 DKDMEEVEKAIENL
+320 DEDMEEIEQAIENL

-346 ELASKGEAV
+346 ELASEGEAV

-370 NRGLSLFFGNNQ
+370 NRGLSLFFGDNQ

-418 MDGEGLATGGFALLA
+418 MNGEGLATGGFAMLA
-433 NHMPLF
+433 NHMPLLS
-439 TGDYSGMKL
+439 GDYSGMKL

-495 VQQAPPKT
+495 VQQAPPQT
-503 TVKIQYFGELKEDGT
+503 TVKIQYLGELKEDGT

-524 FVPQIEG
+524 LTPRIEG

-555 FPENAYDLS
+555 FPKNAYDLS

-573 SNSELMPRLMEILQN
+573 SNSELMPRLMEILQS

-603 MDEMYDDM
+603 MDEMNDDM
-611 YDMDDMD
+611 DDMDDMD

-629 EMEAEEAEI
+629 EMESEEAEI

>member
-1 MMTMNK
+1 MMTLNK
-7 RFAKAFLAL
+7 RFAKACLAL
-16 ALSFLLLVGVGLP
+16 VLSFLLFVGLGLP

-44 SMAQEKGGA
+44 SMAQDKGGA

-68 EEILEILNALRLNYK
+68 EAILEILNTLKLNYK
-83 VLASVGSDKELK
+83 ILASVGSDQNLK

-107 EKSLRI
+107 EKSLRL

-127 GILDKALRL
+127 GVLDKALRL

-141 KNLAGPKE
+141 KNLAGPE
-149 AASMG
+149 QAANMG

-159 TKLGLDASRMFVL
+159 TKLGMNASKMFIL
-172 AAKDIQERTAQYWEK
+172 AAKDIQKSTAQYWEK
-187 QEDSVTNLTVQQV
+187 QEDTVTNLMVQQV
-200 TEALN
+200 TEPLK

-217 AMLQEAL
+217 AMLQAVL
-224 KSLSENK
+224 KSLSENE
-231 ELRQFYE
+231 ELRQYYE
-238 AMRADAKTEAEEF
+238 AMRAGAQAESAKTTPTES
-251 AEEETAAAEES
+251 AAEE
-262 AEETSA
+262 ATPAETSA
-268 EMASTETEAEE
+268 EAENAAETEEVSSFESVSEE
-279 SAEEETAAAEESAEE
+279 SAPAEAETAAESEK
-294 MAPAETEAAADSE
+294 
-307 EPVEAMGDELEDV
+307 PVEATSDVLEDV
-320 DKDMEEVEKAIENL
+320 DDDMEEVEQAIKDM
-334 PSYDELLEGLGE
+334 PSYDELLKELRE
-346 ELASKGEAV
+346 ELASEGEAV

-382 EYKFYAVETAFQ
+382 EYKFYAVETVSQ

-407 KEGLEFSGQYV
+407 KEGLEFSGQYAL
-418 MDGEGLATGGFALLA
+418 DGEGLATGGFALLA
-433 NHMPLF
+433 DYMPLLS
-439 TGDYSGMKL
+439 GDYSGLKL

-468 IPDDDVLE
+468 IPEGEILE

-495 VQQAPPKT
+495 VQQAPPQT
-503 TVKIQYFGELKEDGT
+503 TVKINYLGELKKDGT

-524 FVPQIEG
+524 LTPQLG
-531 SEFKISLLID
+531 GKAMKFTLLID

-548 DSDFRSD
+548 DKDFHSD
-555 FPENAYDLS
+555 FPKEAYDLS
-564 NSEDMSALS
+564 KSEDMSALS
-573 SNSELMPRLMEILQN
+573 SNSELMPRLMEILQS
-588 LGLDTLMDAGSDMDD
+588 LGLDKLMDAGSDMG
-603 MDEMYDDM
+603 EMPEESGSEAPAPTVM
-611 YDMDDMD
+611 
-618 EESESDALLPT
+618 ESESAVTPD
-629 EMEAEEAEI
+629 ESSAEI

>member
-16 ALSFLLLVGVGLP
+16 ALSFLLLVGTGLP

-231 ELRQFYE
+231 DLRQFYE

-262 AEETSA
+262 AEETS
-268 EMASTETEAEE
+268 
-279 SAEEETAAAEESAEE
+279 EE
-294 MAPAETEAAADSE
+294 MAPAETEAAAESE

-320 DKDMEEVEKAIENL
+320 DEDMEEVEKAIENL

-346 ELASKGEAV
+346 ELASEGEAV

-370 NRGLSLFFGNNQ
+370 NRGLSLFFGDNQ

-418 MDGEGLATGGFALLA
+418 MNGEGLATGGFAMLA
-433 NHMPLF
+433 NHMPLLS
-439 TGDYSGMKL
+439 GDYSGMKL

-495 VQQAPPKT
+495 VQQAPPQT
-503 TVKIQYFGELKEDGT
+503 TVKIQYLGELKEDGT

-524 FVPQIEG
+524 LTPQIEG

-555 FPENAYDLS
+555 FPKNAYDLS

-573 SNSELMPRLMEILQN
+573 SNSELMPRLMEILQS

-603 MDEMYDDM
+603 MDEMNDDM
-611 YDMDDMD
+611 DDIDDMD
-618 EESESDALLPT
+618 EESDALLPT

>member
-1 MMTMNK
+1 MMTLNK
-7 RFAKAFLAL
+7 RFAKACLAL
-16 ALSFLLLVGVGLP
+16 VLSFLLFVGLGLP
-29 VHADLLDDALAAVDQ
+29 VRADLLDDALAAVDQ

-95 ADYDLELTREGA
+95 ADYDLELTREEA

-121 IVIEVP
+121 IVIEIP

-159 TKLGLDASRMFVL
+159 TKLGLDASRIFVL

-231 ELRQFYE
+231 DLRQFYE

-262 AEETSA
+262 AEETS
-268 EMASTETEAEE
+268 
-279 SAEEETAAAEESAEE
+279 EE
-294 MAPAETEAAADSE
+294 MAPAETEAAAESE
-307 EPVEAMGDELEDV
+307 EPVETMGDELEDV
-320 DKDMEEVEKAIENL
+320 DEDMEEVEKAIENL
-334 PSYDELLEGLGE
+334 PSYDELLEELGE
-346 ELASKGEAV
+346 ELASEGEAV

-418 MDGEGLATGGFALLA
+418 LDGEGLATGGFALLA
-433 NHMPLF
+433 NHMPLLS
-439 TGDYSGMKL
+439 GDYSGMKL

-503 TVKIQYFGELKEDGT
+503 TVKIQYLGELKEDGT

-531 SEFKISLLID
+531 SEFKITLLID

-555 FPENAYDLS
+555 FPEDAYDLS

-573 SNSELMPRLMEILQN
+573 SNSELMPRLMEILQS
-588 LGLDTLMDAGSDMDD
+588 LDLDTLMDAGSDMG
-603 MDEMYDDM
+603 EMP
-611 YDMDDMD
+611 
-618 EESESDALLPT
+618 EESGSEAPAPT
-629 EMEAEEAEI
+629 EMESESAVTPNESSAEI

>member
-1 MMTMNK
+1 MMTMNN

-16 ALSFLLLVGVGLP
+16 ALSFLLLVGAGLP

-231 ELRQFYE
+231 DLRQFYE

-262 AEETSA
+262 AEETS
-268 EMASTETEAEE
+268 
-279 SAEEETAAAEESAEE
+279 EE
-294 MAPAETEAAADSE
+294 MAPAETEAAAESE

-320 DKDMEEVEKAIENL
+320 DEDMEEVEKAIENL

-346 ELASKGEAV
+346 ELASEGEAV

-370 NRGLSLFFGNNQ
+370 NRGLSLFFGDNQ

-418 MDGEGLATGGFALLA
+418 MNGEGLATGGFAMLA
-433 NHMPLF
+433 NHMPLLS
-439 TGDYSGMKL
+439 GDYSGMKL

-503 TVKIQYFGELKEDGT
+503 TVKIQYLGELKEDGT

-555 FPENAYDLS
+555 FPKNAYDLS

-573 SNSELMPRLMEILQN
+573 SNSELMPRLMEILQS

-629 EMEAEEAEI
+629 EMESEEAEI

>member
-1 MMTMNK
+1 MMTMNN

-16 ALSFLLLVGVGLP
+16 ALSFLLLVGAGLP

-159 TKLGLDASRMFVL
+159 TKLSLDASRMFVL

-200 TEALN
+200 IEALN

-231 ELRQFYE
+231 DLRQFYE
-238 AMRADAKTEAEEF
+238 AMRADAKTEADEF
-251 AEEETAAAEES
+251 AEEETAPADES
-262 AEETSA
+262 DESTEETS
-268 EMASTETEAEE
+268 
-279 SAEEETAAAEESAEE
+279 EE

-320 DKDMEEVEKAIENL
+320 DEDMEEVEKAIENL

-346 ELASKGEAV
+346 ELASEGEAL

-418 MDGEGLATGGFALLA
+418 LDGEGLATGGFALLA
-433 NHMPLF
+433 NHMPLLS
-439 TGDYSGMKL
+439 GDYSGMKL

-503 TVKIQYFGELKEDGT
+503 TVKIQYLGELKEDGT

-531 SEFKISLLID
+531 SEFKITLLID

-555 FPENAYDLS
+555 FPEDAYDLS

-573 SNSELMPRLMEILQN
+573 SNSELMPRLMEILQS

-629 EMEAEEAEI
+629 EMESEEAEI

>member
-16 ALSFLLLVGVGLP
+16 ALSFLLLVGTGLP

-231 ELRQFYE
+231 DLRQFYE

-262 AEETSA
+262 AEETS
-268 EMASTETEAEE
+268 
-279 SAEEETAAAEESAEE
+279 EE

-307 EPVEAMGDELEDV
+307 ESVEAMGDELEDV
-320 DKDMEEVEKAIENL
+320 DEDMEEVEKAIENL

-346 ELASKGEAV
+346 ELASEGEAV

-418 MDGEGLATGGFALLA
+418 MNGEGLATGGFAMLA
-433 NHMPLF
+433 NHMPLLS
-439 TGDYSGMKL
+439 GDYSGMKL

-495 VQQAPPKT
+495 VQQAPPQT
-503 TVKIQYFGELKEDGT
+503 TVKIQYLGELKEDGT

-524 FVPQIEG
+524 LTPQIEG

-555 FPENAYDLS
+555 FPKNAYDLS

-573 SNSELMPRLMEILQN
+573 SNSELMPRLMEILQS

-629 EMEAEEAEI
+629 EMESEEAEI

>member
-16 ALSFLLLVGVGLP
+16 ALSFLLLVGAGLP

-159 TKLGLDASRMFVL
+159 TKLSLDASRMFVL

-231 ELRQFYE
+231 DLRQFYE
-238 AMRADAKTEAEEF
+238 AMRADAKTEADEF
-251 AEEETAAAEES
+251 AEEETAPADES
-262 AEETSA
+262 DESTEETS
-268 EMASTETEAEE
+268 
-279 SAEEETAAAEESAEE
+279 EE

-320 DKDMEEVEKAIENL
+320 DEDMEEVEKAIENL

-346 ELASKGEAV
+346 ELASEGEAV

-418 MDGEGLATGGFALLA
+418 LDGEGLATGGFALLA
-433 NHMPLF
+433 NHMPLLS
-439 TGDYSGMKL
+439 GDYSGMKL

-495 VQQAPPKT
+495 VQQATPKS
-503 TVKIQYFGELKEDGT
+503 TVKIQYLGELKEDGT

-531 SEFKISLLID
+531 SEFKITLLID

-555 FPENAYDLS
+555 FPGDAYDLS

-573 SNSELMPRLMEILQN
+573 SNSELMPRLMEILQS

-629 EMEAEEAEI
+629 EMESEEAEI

>member
-16 ALSFLLLVGVGLP
+16 ALSFLLLVGAGLP

-231 ELRQFYE
+231 DLRQFYE

-262 AEETSA
+262 AEETS
-268 EMASTETEAEE
+268 
-279 SAEEETAAAEESAEE
+279 EE
-294 MAPAETEAAADSE
+294 MAPAETEAAAESE

-320 DKDMEEVEKAIENL
+320 DEDMEEVEKAIENL

-418 MDGEGLATGGFALLA
+418 LDGEGLATGGFAMLA
-433 NHMPLF
+433 NHMPLLS
-439 TGDYSGMKL
+439 GDYSGMKL

-495 VQQAPPKT
+495 VQQAPPQT
-503 TVKIQYFGELKEDGT
+503 TVKIQYLGELKEDGT

-573 SNSELMPRLMEILQN
+573 SNSELMPRLMEILQS

-611 YDMDDMD
+611 DDMDDMD
-618 EESESDALLPT
+618 EESDALLPT